1 MAHDPE
7 ATPTPNLVY
16 NLVGELVG
24 SCPSADWSDD
34 QGGVDEG
41 SEGHSGDGG
50 PAGSVPR
57 EPDGSEVDEIAQ
69 SDEEGQREGTEP
81 HLSESE
87 TLSAAARA
95 FTQANGI
102 GSVLDPASFQ
112 DFAFDGKNFYD
123 KAEDGWWRP
132 LASSM
137 VHVELKGRGLSAKA
151 AKGQVASQIDIALR
165 TILKS
170 RRVDGAAPF
179 LYHKEDIVD
188 KSGRK
193 FLNMSMVKAMLP
205 AESAGAWGEKFPI
218 IAQVY
223 DNVFASDLYRNLFLA
238 WFKRFY
244 STALAG
250 DPALG
255 QILALVGPVHCYK
268 SWTIHKVLKPAMG
281 GFADMSNM
289 AAGQSGGF
297 NAEVFRAPLAVID
310 DSQGASSEDKR
321 LAYAS
326 ALKKL
331 VAHGSHMYHEKYLTP
346 TEVEW
351 KGRVVLALN
360 DDPVSIRLM
369 PTMELSNADKIVG
382 VYLKTWADHP
392 PSDVFDN
399 LENTELPH
407 FLAWL
412 LNWEPPEDVV
422 DRRGR
427 YGIRAIVADEI
438 KEKQFQS
445 STTGATHEKLN
456 EWWARRTAD
465 DRAKPFIGTAS
476 ALLDEL
482 GACFR
487 NSPEQLRGLTQII
500 LSSKLREL
508 AAKGDMGVEVV
519 PKSPLSKKSLKF
531 KIFMP
536 WVDAPEPVVFAPMK
550 E

>member
-1 MAHDPE
+1 M
-7 ATPTPNLVY
+7 
-16 NLVGELVG
+16 VGCVVRELG
-24 SCPSADWSDD
+24 F
-34 QGGVDEG
+34 
-41 SEGHSGDGG
+41 
-50 PAGSVPR
+50 SVKVNK
-57 EPDGSEVDEIAQ
+57 G
-69 SDEEGQREGTEP
+69 
-81 HLSESE
+81 
-87 TLSAAARA
+87 
-95 FTQANGI
+95 
-102 GSVLDPASFQ
+102 ASSSPF
-112 DFAFDGKNFYD
+112 D
-123 KAEDGWWRP
+123 KAM
-132 LASSM
+132 L
-137 VHVELKGRGLSAKA
+137 
-151 AKGQVASQIDIALR
+151 
-165 TILKS
+165 TIKDH

-179 LYHKEDIVD
+179 LYHHDDIVD

-193 FLNMSMVKAMLP
+193 FLNLSMVKAMQP
-205 AESAGAWGEKFPI
+205 AEIAGAWGEKFPL

-223 DNVFASDLYRNLFLA
+223 DNVFASDEYKNLFLA
-238 WFKRFY
+238 WFRRFY
-244 STALAG
+244 ATALAG

-289 AAGQSGGF
+289 ANGAAGGF

-331 VAHGSHMYHEKYLTP
+331 VAHGSHMYHEKYQTP

-360 DDPVSIRLM
+360 DDPISIRLM
-369 PTMELSNADKIVG
+369 PTMELSNADKIIG
-382 VYLKTWADHP
+382 VYMKSWADHP

-427 YGIRAIVADEI
+427 YGIRAIVAEEI
-438 KEKQFQS
+438 RERQFNS
-445 STTGATHEKLN
+445 SSTGATHEKLN
-456 EWWARRTAD
+456 EWWARRTSD
-465 DRAKPFIGTAS
+465 ERTKPFVGTAS

-508 AAKGDMGVEVV
+508 AARGDMGVEVV

>member
-1 MAHDPE
+1 
-7 ATPTPNLVY
+7 
-16 NLVGELVG
+16 
-24 SCPSADWSDD
+24 
-34 QGGVDEG
+34 
-41 SEGHSGDGG
+41 
-50 PAGSVPR
+50 
-57 EPDGSEVDEIAQ
+57 
-69 SDEEGQREGTEP
+69 
-81 HLSESE
+81 
-87 TLSAAARA
+87 
-95 FTQANGI
+95 
-102 GSVLDPASFQ
+102 
-112 DFAFDGKNFYD
+112 
-123 KAEDGWWRP
+123 
-132 LASSM
+132 M
-137 VHVELKGRGLSAKA
+137 VHVELKGRGLSSKA

-193 FLNMSMVKAMLP
+193 FLNLSMVKAMLP

-223 DNVFASDLYRNLFLA
+223 DNVFASDLYKSLFLA

-244 STALAG
+244 ATALAG

-268 SWTIHKVLKPAMG
+268 SWTIHKILKPAMG

-289 AAGQSGGF
+289 ANGAAGGF

-331 VAHGSHMYHEKYLTP
+331 VAHGSHMYHEKYQTP

-392 PSDVFDN
+392 PSSVFDN
-399 LENTELPH
+399 LEIIELPH

-412 LNWEPPEDVV
+412 LHWSPPEEVI
-422 DRRGR
+422 DRKGR
-427 YGIRAIVADEI
+427 YGIVATVAEEI
-438 KEKQFQS
+438 RERQFQS
-445 STTGATHEKLN
+445 SNTGAVHEKLN
-456 EWWARRTAD
+456 EWWARRTSEE
-465 DRAKPFIGTAS
+465 RSKPFLGTAS
-476 ALLDEL
+476 GLLDEL

-487 NSPEQLRGLTQII
+487 NSPEQLRGLTQTLI
-500 LSSKLREL
+500 SARLREL
-508 AAKGDMGVEVV
+508 AARGDMGVEVL

-536 WVDAPEPVVFAPMK
+536 WVDAPEPVVFDSSVM
-550 E
+550 

>member
-1 MAHDPE
+1 
-7 ATPTPNLVY
+7 
-16 NLVGELVG
+16 
-24 SCPSADWSDD
+24 
-34 QGGVDEG
+34 
-41 SEGHSGDGG
+41 
-50 PAGSVPR
+50 
-57 EPDGSEVDEIAQ
+57 
-69 SDEEGQREGTEP
+69 
-81 HLSESE
+81 
-87 TLSAAARA
+87 
-95 FTQANGI
+95 
-102 GSVLDPASFQ
+102 
-112 DFAFDGKNFYD
+112 
-123 KAEDGWWRP
+123 
-132 LASSM
+132 M

-151 AKGQVASQIDIALR
+151 AKGQVASQVDIALR

-179 LYHKEDIVD
+179 LYHHDDIVD

-193 FLNMSMVKAMLP
+193 FLNLSMVKAMQP
-205 AESAGAWGEKFPI
+205 ADTAGAWGEKFPL

-223 DNVFASDLYRNLFLA
+223 DNVFASDQYRNLFLA

-244 STALAG
+244 ASALAG

-281 GFADMSNM
+281 GFSDMSNM
-289 AAGQSGGF
+289 AAGQAGGF

-331 VAHGSHMYHEKYLTP
+331 VAHGSHMYHEKYQTP

-360 DDPVSIRLM
+360 DDPISIRLM

-382 VYLKTWADHP
+382 VYMKSWADHP

-412 LNWEPPEDVV
+412 LKWEAPEDVI

-427 YGIRAIVADEI
+427 YGIQAIVADEI

-445 STTGATHEKLN
+445 SNTGAVHEKLN
-456 EWWARRTAD
+456 EWWARRTSAE
-465 DRAKPFIGTAS
+465 RAVPFIGTAS

-487 NSPEQLRGLTQII
+487 NSPEQLRGLTQTII
-500 LSSKLREL
+500 SARLREL
-508 AAKGDMGVEVV
+508 AAKGDLGVEVI

-536 WVDAPEPVVFAPMK
+536 WVDAPEPVVYAPMK